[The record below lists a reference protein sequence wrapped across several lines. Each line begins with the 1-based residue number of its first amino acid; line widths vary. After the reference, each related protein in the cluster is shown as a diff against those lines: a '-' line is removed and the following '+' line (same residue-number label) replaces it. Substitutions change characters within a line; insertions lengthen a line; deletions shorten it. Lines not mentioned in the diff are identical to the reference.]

1 MSRDSGSE
9 HPSQRTV
16 AELLAE
22 YGGASPQNARRRRR
36 RAEDPS
42 ETAPQAIIERVNS
55 DSGRMR
61 PVHPDDQPPQHR
73 NHRHGGGGT
82 HQPPTAP
89 PPPVAAPAPPPSSA
103 PSDVAAASTET
114 DQAGDAPTNDGAQG
128 FWARR
133 FTGAQ
138 SGAPEAGVASGDLE
152 ATVQQPVV
160 PSPLQQPQPTPPG
173 SAQIEPETEQFPPV
187 RVERQDQVPNREPD
201 TTLLAYPQ
209 DTEHAH
215 APESHYEDPYDYGS
229 YSAEGFE
236 AEDDGPAPPA
246 ELEAEDYRTEEPDE
260 DAEGSTA
267 REWLVWTAQVGVALV
282 AGGAAWEAFHW
293 LWMSIPV
300 AALVAAVVVTGC
312 LVLIARKLR
321 RTDDLQTVLLSVL
334 VGLICT
340 VSPAALLLLVNH

>member
-61 PVHPDDQPPQHR
+61 PVHPEGQPPQHR
-73 NHRHGGGGT
+73 NHRRGVGGT

-89 PPPVAAPAPPPSSA
+89 PPPAPAP
-103 PSDVAAASTET
+103 SDAGFASTEA
-114 DQAGDAPTNDGAQG
+114 DQADDAPTNHDAQG
-128 FWARR
+128 FWTRR
-133 FTGAQ
+133 F
-138 SGAPEAGVASGDLE
+138 SGSRSGVPEEAAASGDLE
-152 ATVQQPVV
+152 MTVRQPAV
-160 PSPLQQPQPTPPG
+160 PSPLQRPLTPPD
-173 SAQIEPETEQFPPV
+173 SSETEPETEQFPLV
-187 RVERQDQVPNREPD
+187 SAERQDRVPSQEPE
-201 TTLLAYPQ
+201 TTLLAYPH
-209 DTEHAH
+209 DTEHAYG
-215 APESHYEDPYDYGS
+215 PESDDEDQYDYSS
-229 YSAEGFE
+229 YDAEGFE
-236 AEDDGPAPPA
+236 AEDDGPVPPA
-246 ELEAEDYRTEEPDE
+246 GLEAEDSRIEEPEPDE

-282 AGGAAWEAFHW
+282 GGGASWEAFHW
-293 LWMSIPV
+293 LWMSFPL
-300 AALVAAVVVTGC
+300 AALGAAVVVTGC
-312 LVLIARKLR
+312 LVLIALKIR
-321 RTDDLQTVLLSVL
+321 RTYDLQTVVLSVL